1 MLQEGILENFVV
13 RFKSIQ
19 ADCDRYS
26 AELFRLF
33 EAGTIERA
41 AYFELSAKGALWIIL
56 QYNEAGYLDEV
67 EAHVRKGITSRDLYG
82 PLHDNSVATL
92 EYLKG
97 RQEYDRVYRLFR
109 AAIEHRL
116 RALKD
121 EAKTRDNGKQSKT
134 ARSASAKWVQ
144 HHLPAARKMVQQYET
159 LLESNGHS
167 DPQLSTFKRSLI
179 AVSER

>member
-1 MLQEGILENFVV
+1 MLHEGILTRFEV
-13 RFKSIQ
+13 RFKSIR

-26 AELFRLF
+26 DELFELF

-41 AYFELSAKGALWIIL
+41 AYFELSANGALWIIL
-56 QYNEAGYLDEV
+56 QYIEAGCLDEV

-92 EYLKG
+92 EYLKE

-121 EAKTRDNGKQSKT
+121 EAKTRDNGKQSRT
-134 ARSASAKWVQ
+134 ARSASAKWVK
-144 HHLPAARKMVQQYET
+144 HYLPAARKMVQEYEK
-159 LLESNGHS
+159 LLERNGHD
-167 DPQLSTFKRSLI
+167 DPQLSAFKRSLD
-179 AVSER
+179 AVCER